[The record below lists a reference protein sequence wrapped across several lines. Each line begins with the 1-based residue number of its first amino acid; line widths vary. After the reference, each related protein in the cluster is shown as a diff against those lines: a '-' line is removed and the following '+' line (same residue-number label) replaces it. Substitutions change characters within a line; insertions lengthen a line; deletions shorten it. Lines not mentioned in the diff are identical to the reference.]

1 MSGTPTGRRAL
12 IRRSVLRP
20 PVREVRFWV
29 VQAMVVGI
37 AALHLALDLTSAES
51 GAVPAGIPVALLLV
65 PVSYAALRY
74 GLSGSVATAAW
85 ATVLWLPDLLLPGDR
100 GHIGNDAIELALV
113 IVVAVFVGYHIDGE
127 RRARA
132 NVRHL
137 TGLLLQ
143 VQEEERRRI
152 AHELH
157 DESLQL
163 LTHLARSLDRLE
175 TTPSAPAI
183 LADGLG
189 EARSEAL
196 DIADRLR
203 AIVAG
208 LRPPALEQLGLTVA
222 LRGFLADVGEASAV
236 HTDMQVTGDEK
247 RLPPEVELGAF
258 RIAQEAVN
266 NVIRHADARKLVL
279 TLAFEAA
286 GLRLRVADDGCGFDP
301 GTVTRPS
308 PSRGLGMLGMRERA
322 EIADGRLTITSAPG
336 EGTVV
341 EATFTSVSAPID

>member
-1 MSGTPTGRRAL
+1 MSGLPAGRRVL
-12 IRRSVLRP
+12 IPPSMLRP
-20 PVREVRFWV
+20 PVREVGFWV
-29 VQAMVVGI
+29 VQVMVAGI
-37 AALHLALDLTSAES
+37 AALHLAIDVISAEP

-85 ATVLWLPDLLLPGDR
+85 ATVLWLPDLLLPHDL
-100 GHIGNDAIELALV
+100 GHVGNDVIELALV
-113 IVVAVFVGYHIDGE
+113 IAVAVFVGYHIDGE
-127 RRARA
+127 RQARA
-132 NVRHL
+132 HVRHL
-137 TGLLLQ
+137 TRLLLQ

-157 DESLQL
+157 DEPLQL
-163 LTHLARSLDRLE
+163 LAHLARSLDRLE

-189 EARSEAL
+189 RARSQAM

-203 AIVAG
+203 AVVAG

-236 HTDMQVTGDEK
+236 HTDMQVTGEEK
-247 RLPPEVELGAF
+247 RLPPEVELSAF

-266 NVIRHADARKLVL
+266 NVIRHAGARKLVL

-286 GLRLRVADDGCGFDP
+286 GLRLRVADDGRGFDP
-301 GTVTRPS
+301 GTVNGRS
-308 PSRGLGMLGMRERA
+308 PSRGLGMLSMRERA
-322 EIADGRLTITSAPG
+322 EIAGGRLTIRSVPG
-336 EGTVV
+336 KGTVV
-341 EATFTSVSAPID
+341 EATLKSVSAPTG

>member
-1 MSGTPTGRRAL
+1 MSDTPAGRRVL
-12 IRRSVLRP
+12 TPRRVLRP

-29 VQAMVVGI
+29 VQAMIAGI
-37 AALHLALDLTSAES
+37 AALHLAIDVISAEP

-65 PVSYAALRY
+65 PVSYAALQY

-85 ATVLWLPDLLLPGDR
+85 AAVLWLPDLLLPHDR
-100 GHIGNDAIELALV
+100 GHVGNDVIELALV
-113 IVVAVFVGYHIDGE
+113 IAVAVFVGYHIDGE

-132 NVRHL
+132 HVRHL

-157 DESLQL
+157 DEPLQL
-163 LTHLARSLDRLE
+163 LAHLARSLDLLE
-175 TTPSAPAI
+175 TAPSAPAI

-189 EARSEAL
+189 EARSQAL
-196 DIADRLR
+196 DIAGRLR
-203 AIVAG
+203 AVVAG

-236 HTDMQVTGDEK
+236 HTDLQVTGEEN

-258 RIAQEAVN
+258 RIAQEAVS
-266 NVIRHADARKLVL
+266 NVIRHAGARKLVL
-279 TLAFEAA
+279 TLAFEAPV
-286 GLRLRVADDGCGFDP
+286 LRLRVADDGCGFDP
-301 GTVTRPS
+301 GTVNRPS
-308 PSRGLGMLGMRERA
+308 PSRGLGMLSMRERA
-322 EIADGRLTITSAPG
+322 EIAGGRLTIRSAPG

-341 EATFTSVSAPID
+341 EATLKSVSAPTD